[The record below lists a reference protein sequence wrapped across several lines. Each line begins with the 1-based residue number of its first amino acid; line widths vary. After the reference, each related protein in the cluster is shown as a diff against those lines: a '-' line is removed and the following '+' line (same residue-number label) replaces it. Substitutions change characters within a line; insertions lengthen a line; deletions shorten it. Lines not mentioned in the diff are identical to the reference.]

1 MQIHVRKTLLFPYE
15 FGKGYEA
22 FYLIRLSCFAELQ
35 TGTNASLNIG
45 QITYASKLDIN
56 IDEPQGTDIQSIFHQ
71 DTKFESHRA
80 NQRHSC
86 DTDFLIS

>member
-1 MQIHVRKTLLFPYE
+1 MQRSKIVQKKPEESEENE

-35 TGTNASLNIG
+35 TGTNASINIG
-45 QITYASKLDIN
+45 HTLLLDIN

-71 DTKFESHRA
+71 DTKF
-80 NQRHSC
+80 
-86 DTDFLIS
+86 